1 MLIIMWIH
9 IASCMPS
16 SLHTPL
22 LEWYQLVSYQEK
34 YITKL
39 KRLNFCEYL
48 FKVNMKLY
56 SIEYLIN
63 TDCP

>member
-39 KRLNFCEYL
+39 KRLNFCQWS
-48 FKVNMKLY
+48 LY
-56 SIEYLIN
+56 KSFSIFLR
-63 TDCP
+63 TLTSP